1 MFGEHIQPT
10 THSLFPFDKD
20 VVSSVSV
27 SVSEDCITVDLKGNI

>member
-20 VVSSVSV
+20 LVSSVSV
-27 SVSEDCITVDLKGNI
+27 SEDRITVDLKGNI